1 MNWDK
6 KTLGEI
12 YEIEGG
18 SVQTGPFGSQLHEAD
33 YTEFGVPVI
42 MPKDII
48 DDKLDLS
55 GIAHISED
63 DAKRLSQ
70 HIVKKNDI
78 ICPRR
83 GEIGKRII
91 IEDDNVGAFCGTG
104 CIRLRG
110 TGTVLNQ
117 LFFFYFLKQPNVVK
131 WIENQAIGATMM
143 NLNTSILKSIPVKY
157 PPLPIQQKIASI
169 LSAYDELIENN
180 KQRIKLLEEMAEEIY
195 KEWFVRLRFPNYEN
209 TEFVDGLP
217 KGWENGKVEDFFK
230 TSSGGTPSRQK
241 ESEYYGGAIDWIKTG
256 ELKDTFIQESEEKI
270 TEIGLKNS
278 SAKLFPPNTLL
289 MAMYGVNIG
298 QLGISVK
305 ASSANQAVCVFTPIH
320 QNRYSLFYSF
330 FFFKSIRTQL
340 FNMSMGA
347 AQQNLSQE
355 IIKRINFTQPTADL
369 LNSFNKIQEPLFE
382 EIKLL
387 QQKNQLLQQT
397 RDLLLPR
404 LISGKLSVEG
414 LAEAKEYVLGQNAEP
429 WPMAVETEGGYH
441 QLGGH
446 NN

>member
-131 WIENQAIGATMM
+131 WVENQAIGATMM

-157 PPLPIQQKIASI
+157 PPLPTQQKIASI

-180 KQRIKLLEEMAEEIY
+180 KQRIKLLEEMAEGIY

-217 KGWENGKVEDFFK
+217 KGWEKVRAETVFNINIGKTPPREESQWFTDGSEGLKWVSIRDIGNCSVFLLETNEGVSLDGVSKFNMNIAKKDTVILSFKLTVGKIAILHEDMVTNEAIAHFNIRDSEKMNREYTYCYLKNFK
-230 TSSGGTPSRQK
+230 YAELGNTSSIGNAVNSKIVKNMPIIYPS
-241 ESEYYGGAIDWIKTG
+241 
-256 ELKDTFIQESEEKI
+256 
-270 TEIGLKNS
+270 
-278 SAKLFPPNTLL
+278 
-289 MAMYGVNIG
+289 
-298 QLGISVK
+298 
-305 ASSANQAVCVFTPIH
+305 
-320 QNRYSLFYSF
+320 
-330 FFFKSIRTQL
+330 KSIL
-340 FNMSMGA
+340 NAFGK
-347 AQQNLSQE
+347 L
-355 IIKRINFTQPTADL
+355 INPF
-369 LNSFNKIQEPLFE
+369 FE
-382 EIKLL
+382 EIKVLS
-387 QQKNQLLQQT
+387 QKNQLLQQT
-397 RDLLLPR
+397 SDLLLPR

-414 LAEAKEYVLGQNAEP
+414 LAEAKEYELGQNAAQ
-429 WPMAVETEGGYH
+429 WPMAAETEGGYKA
-441 QLGGH
+441 
-446 NN
+446 N